1 MASARPLRLWLALR
15 IALAGMVPLAM
26 VAVLI
31 VGVLLPQRRADLDTG
46 YQGLAGAVLAYT

>member
-15 IALAGMVPLAM
+15 IAVAGMVPLAM

-31 VGVLLPQRRADLDTG
+31 VGVLLPQLRADLDTR
-46 YQGLAGAVLAYT
+46 YHTD